1 MGLQHRFLPCTKKIA
16 EAYWPGPLTMI
27 FEKNDRVPY
36 GTTGGLETVAVRMP
50 DHDVARALI
59 RAGGGYIAAPSA
71 NTSGRPSP
79 TKASHVKED
88 LDGRIEM
95 IIDGGDSKIGVESTI
110 LGYDR
115 VSSDDSASGSS
126 DKGNVRRAD
135 RRCERGQDFDLFR
148 Q

>member
-1 MGLQHRFLPCTKKIA
+1 M
-16 EAYWPGPLTMI
+16 
-27 FEKNDRVPY
+27 PY

-95 IIDGGDSKIGVESTI
+95 IIDGGDSKSEWS
-110 LGYDR
+110 LRFGYDR
-115 VSSDDSASGSS
+115 VSSDDSASG
-126 DKGNVRRAD
+126 
-135 RRCERGQDFDLFR
+135 
-148 Q
+148 